1 MKALRHPLANDLLAR
16 VAVCTLFT
24 LLSVNLFAEYLR
36 TGHITGLLL
45 LVGESLV
52 VILTLLRR
60 RAVMV
65 DRSAVAAVMTTVS
78 LTGPAMLRA
87 TYTSTPLASDTATAL
102 LSAIGLL
109 LVVTGKIALG
119 RSFGVVPANRGVVV
133 RGPYTL
139 VRHPIYTG
147 YLITHAA
154 FLMAYPSVWNVS
166 VILLADTALIVRALM
181 EERILSAD
189 ASYRQYCL
197 RVGWHLVP
205 GVF

>member
-1 MKALRHPLANDLLAR
+1 MLNARAKDLVAR
-16 VAVCTLFT
+16 ATIVVLFS
-24 LLSVNLFAEYLR
+24 LLSINLFGEYLR
-36 TGHITGLLL
+36 TGHVTGLLL

-52 VILTLLRR
+52 VVLTIVRR
-60 RAVMV
+60 RAIAV
-65 DRSAVAAVMTTVS
+65 DRSAAAAIMTTVS
-78 LTGPAMLRA
+78 LVGPVLMRA
-87 TYTSTPLASDTATAL
+87 TSVPASVMSDQLTAMV
-102 LSAIGLL
+102 SAIGLVV
-109 LVVTGKIALG
+109 VVTGKMTLG

-154 FLMAYPSVWNVS
+154 FLLAHPAPWNISIVL
-166 VILLADTALIVRALM
+166 VADTALIVRALM
-181 EERILSAD
+181 EERVLSAD
-189 ASYRQYCL
+189 ASYRQYCQ

>member
-1 MKALRHPLANDLLAR
+1 MNIKSKDLIAR
-16 VAVCTLFT
+16 ATIVMLFS
-24 LLSVNLFAEYLR
+24 LLSINLFGEYLR
-36 TGHITGLLL
+36 TGHVTGLLL

-52 VILTLLRR
+52 VVLTIVRR
-60 RAVMV
+60 RAIAV
-65 DRSAVAAVMTTVS
+65 DRSAAAAIMTTVS
-78 LTGPAMLRA
+78 LVGPVLMRA
-87 TYTSTPLASDTATAL
+87 TSVPASVMSDQLTAIV
-102 LSAIGLL
+102 SAVGL
-109 LVVTGKIALG
+109 LVVVAGKMTLG

-154 FLMAYPSVWNVS
+154 FLLAHPAPWNLSIVL
-166 VILLADTALIVRALM
+166 IADTALIVRALM
-181 EERILSAD
+181 EERVLSAD
-189 ASYRQYCL
+189 ASYRQYCQ